1 MPTSLP
7 ASSAA
12 ARGDYF
18 DLQVNGFAGVD
29 FQRADLA
36 AADVERVVTALERHA
51 TTGILWTLVT
61 DTIDALAAKLERIEA
76 LRRDDPRAARMIA
89 GYHLEGPYML
99 PEPGYH
105 GAHEPK
111 KMKRPDRAEFD
122 RLWRASGER
131 VKLITLAPE
140 LEGTAEFIR
149 HVVVHGVR
157 VAIGHSNADDRA
169 LDTAIAAGLTM
180 CTHVGNGVP
189 MQMHRHDNIIQRV
202 LARDELTAVF
212 IVDGIHVPRGTLKN
226 YVRAKPRDK
235 VLFTTDCMSAAGAPP
250 GRYRIGHLEV
260 EVGVDRVVREPGK
273 PNFAGSALT
282 MDDAAKNVE
291 TFLGWSAAEAD
302 AACGSRVRA
311 FFGL

>member
-1 MPTSLP
+1 MQSDSNSPQR
-7 ASSAA
+7 
-12 ARGDYF
+12 RGGYF

-29 FQRADLA
+29 FQRADLTP
-36 AADVERVVTALERHA
+36 ADVERAVAGLEQHA

-61 DTIDALAAKLERIEA
+61 DTIDAFVQKLEMVER
-76 LRRDDPRAARMIA
+76 LRAANPRAARMIV

-99 PEPGYH
+99 PEPGYC
-105 GAHEPK
+105 GAHDPK

-122 RLWRASGER
+122 RLWQATGGR

-140 LEGTAEFIR
+140 LPGAPEFIR
-149 HVVVHGVR
+149 HVVSHGVR

-169 LDTAIAAGLTM
+169 IDAAIDAGLTM

-189 MQMHRHDNIIQRV
+189 GVLPRHDNVIQRV

-212 IVDGIHVPRGTLKN
+212 IVDGIHVPPRVLKN
-226 YVRAKPRDK
+226 FVRAKPCDK

-250 GRYRIGHLEV
+250 GRYTIAHLEV
-260 EVGVDRVVREPGK
+260 EVGADRVVREPGK

-282 MDDAAKNVE
+282 MDHAAKNVE

-302 AACGSRVRA
+302 AACGARVRE
-311 FFGL
+311 FFGV